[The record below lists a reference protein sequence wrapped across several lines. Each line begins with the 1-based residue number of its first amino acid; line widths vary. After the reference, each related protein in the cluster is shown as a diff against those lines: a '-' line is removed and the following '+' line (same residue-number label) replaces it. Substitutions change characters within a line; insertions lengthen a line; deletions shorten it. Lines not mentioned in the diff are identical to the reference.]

1 LHAAFDAVVVVVVVV
16 VVANVDFLNEFDA
29 VVVVVVVVMNGYVE
43 CCWEEWTTLCHIDCF
58 QA

>member
-1 LHAAFDAVVVVVVVV
+1 LHAAFDAV
-16 VVANVDFLNEFDA
+16 

-43 CCWEEWTTLCHIDCF
+43 CCWEEWTTLCHIDYF